1 MTETTGEVRVRSVR
15 TRRNDSFME
24 SAMEFGGGVVRLGF
38 SVFTLPFTLLP
49 TESRSHMRVA
59 TKELMYAFASL
70 PRDFADVAGAAIE
83 DWAAESDDPAAPPA
97 PPAAPVTPRHAPN
110 DEMAVG

>member
-15 TRRNDSFME
+15 TRKNDSFVE

-38 SVFTLPFTLLP
+38 SVFTLPFALLP
-49 TESRSHMRVA
+49 TESRAHMRNA

-70 PRDFADVAGAAIE
+70 PKDFADIAGKAVE
-83 DWAAESDDPAAPPA
+83 EWAAETDTPAKGAPKDEI
-97 PPAAPVTPRHAPN
+97 AA
-110 DEMAVG
+110 G

>member
-1 MTETTGEVRVRSVR
+1 MTETTGEVRVRNVR

-38 SVFTLPFTLLP
+38 TVFTLPLALLP
-49 TESRSHMRVA
+49 PESRNHMRNA

-70 PRDFADVAGAAIE
+70 PRDFADIAGEAIE
-83 DWAAESDDPAAPPA
+83 DWAAEKGEPAAAKTKA
-97 PPAAPVTPRHAPN
+97 PK
-110 DEMAVG
+110 DEMAAG